1 MYPVPFQFHAM
12 DSLVSLGCL
21 ASREVNRRLK
31 KEGRGGG
38 EEGFVGSNLMFDSK
52 KVVTLIRRDI
62 FKGYIWPT
70 LKRKL

>member
-21 ASREVNRRLK
+21 ASREINRRLK
-31 KEGRGGG
+31 KEGGG
-38 EEGFVGSNLMFDSK
+38 ERRDVGSNLMFDSK